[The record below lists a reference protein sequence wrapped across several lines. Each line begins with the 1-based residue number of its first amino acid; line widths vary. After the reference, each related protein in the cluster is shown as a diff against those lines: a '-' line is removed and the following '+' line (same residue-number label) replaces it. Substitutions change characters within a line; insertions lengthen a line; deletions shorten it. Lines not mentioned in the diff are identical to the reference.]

1 MWALYLSGCRGETA
15 LWCAA
20 GAPQM
25 KGAPMQATDYLK
37 TAGSDVAELRER
49 AESMRLNLDEGAAA
63 RRDRPHQGPVLGSSG
78 RVV

>member
-1 MWALYLSGCRGETA
+1 
-15 LWCAA
+15 
-20 GAPQM
+20 
-25 KGAPMQATDYLK
+25 MQATDYLK

-63 RRDRPHQGPVLGSSG
+63 HRDRRHQGPVLGSSG

>member
-1 MWALYLSGCRGETA
+1 
-15 LWCAA
+15 
-20 GAPQM
+20 
-25 KGAPMQATDYLK
+25 MQATDYLK